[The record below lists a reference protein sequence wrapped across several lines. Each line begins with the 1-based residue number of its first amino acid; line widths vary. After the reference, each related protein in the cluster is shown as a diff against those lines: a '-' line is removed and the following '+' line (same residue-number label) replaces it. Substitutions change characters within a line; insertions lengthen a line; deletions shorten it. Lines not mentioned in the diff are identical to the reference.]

1 MNKKE
6 NIENKLKLIPKVEN
20 YIYYMLQII
29 MKLPRIEKFNI
40 ENEYK
45 ISMYQMLENIMMI
58 TKLEDNKK
66 INKLN
71 SKNISICEF
80 KIELGNKSK
89 IIVKAYN
96 EKADY
101 CYKKLYRLIDKKRDI
116 NKSLVNVIIVGRINN
131 KSEIEV
137 KEINIL

>member
-1 MNKKE
+1 MNICILFGK
-6 NIENKLKLIPKVEN
+6 
-20 YIYYMLQII
+20 II
-29 MKLPRIEKFNI
+29 SNV
-40 ENEYK
+40 EYK
-45 ISMYQMLENIMMI
+45 FII
-58 TKLEDNKK
+58 TKEKIKDKRKDNKK

-80 KIELGNKSK
+80 KIKLENKSK